1 MRLALVNHLFQTVV
15 RRITQSIS
23 YLLGPLYIKH
33 PQKIQ
38 LQECQKWQGSSR
50 NGMDFPNALKRS
62 KAGTHIGIKKP
73 LENAANYFERKETY
87 TMSIQACADFKYCF
101 FDVVIRWPGS
111 VNDAGVFSNSA

>member
-1 MRLALVNHLFQTVV
+1 MRLASVNQLFQLCQTVV

-23 YLLGPLYIKH
+23 YLLGP
-33 PQKIQ
+33 QT
-38 LQECQKWQGSSR
+38 SSENTIAR
-50 NGMDFPNALKRS
+50 MSEMARQFEERHGFSQCIEAIE
-62 KAGTHIGIKKP
+62 GTHIGIKKP